1 VSTPVE
7 LPLPD
12 CGCCQGAHAL
22 TPAALDNPAGA
33 SSLRYR
39 VGTAAT
45 FLATMQSAAEQ
56 TAALRR
62 LRTGRTDD
70 PAVALLDAWAC
81 ALDVLA
87 FYSERIANEGF
98 LRTAGE
104 TGSLVELARTVGY
117 ERAPGRAASASLA
130 FTLEEGLGA
139 PPLVP
144 IAAGTRVA
152 SLPGPG
158 ELPQS
163 FETLAEL
170 EARPAWNALL
180 ASTSVPAPLEEGATF
195 VHLPGTVTDLQPGD
209 ALLVVEEPPD
219 TATAPTAWALRTVG
233 AVTPLPSAAV
243 TRVEW
248 ADPLGAGEVGDPV
261 DMRVYALRQRAA
273 LFGHNAP
280 DWQVIPDQVR
290 EHYYLPGFGE
300 VTAVASALAPG
311 TGDPGGVVIKQPTIF
326 KIPLDWP
333 NFGDSL
339 TRHQANTVDLDADY
353 PKIVEDSWLVLQ
365 NAAITQL
372 YRVSAAVPGSRAD
385 FALSTRVTTVTLR
398 HGADVGPTF
407 NGGRRTTAVL
417 AQSERLDLADT
428 PRTDPVQGDRID
440 LAVPVPPLAP
450 GRALLVSG
458 KRPRLRVGDNVRDLT
473 LLLPGGDL
481 LSLDPGAELVV
492 TGPGIEVAGGVSWPV
507 EHGEDAGTVTATGD
521 QLVAVPPADDDPVQ
535 AELAAVAE
543 PATTAETVT
552 ELRLAAALKG
562 AYDRASLRVAANVA
576 PGSHGETKSEVLGS
590 GDATVAFQR
599 FQLAQAPLT
608 YLGTSVPGGV
618 ASTLEVRVDGVRW
631 TEVASLHGSGPG
643 DRVYVVRADADG
655 KVTLTFGDGV
665 TGARLPTGS
674 ENVTATYRVGIGLAG
689 VLPAERLTLLLTRPL
704 GVRGVG
710 NPLPT
715 GLAAD
720 PDAPEALRRNAP
732 DAARRLDRVVSLAD
746 YEDFARATAGIGK
759 AHVGLLA
766 GPDGRFLHLTVAGE
780 GGQVVDEQARTDLVT
795 ALLAAGDPHQP
806 LMVDPAEPLTFDL
819 AATVFTDPLLAPGT
833 VKAAVAAALTEAFGF
848 DARGLGQP
856 VTASEVGAAVQR
868 VAGVVAVTLTTLDL
882 TGNVLDALGN
892 QQTPATRTVI
902 PAKLAR
908 LEGAAVKPAQ
918 LLTLRAEGLAL
929 VEAT

>member
-7 LPLPD
+7 RPLPD

-70 PAVALLDAWAC
+70 PAVALLDAWAYT
-81 ALDVLA
+81 LDVLA

-158 ELPQS
+158 EVPQS

-180 ASTSVPAPLEEGATF
+180 ASTSVPAPLEDGATF

-209 ALLVVEEPPD
+209 TLLVVEEPPD
-219 TATAPTAWALRTVG
+219 TATAPTAWALRTV
-233 AVTPLPSAAV
+233 ATVTPLPSAGV

-248 ADPLGAGEVGDPV
+248 ADPLQAGEVGDPV

-273 LFGHNAP
+273 LFGHNAL
-280 DWQVIPDQVR
+280 DWRALPVEVQK
-290 EHYYLPGFGE
+290 HYLPGGGG
-300 VTAVASALAPG
+300 VTVLSAALAPG
-311 TGDPGGVVIKQPTIF
+311 KGDTGVVIKPTTPKAYF
-326 KIPLDWP
+326 DWP
-333 NFGDSL
+333 GFGDV
-339 TRHQANTVDLDADY
+339 TDGRPNTVDLDADY
-353 PKIVEDSWLVLQ
+353 PKIAEDSWLVLRS
-365 NAAITQL
+365 ATTTQL
-372 YRVSAAVPGSRAD
+372 YRVSAVVPGSRSD
-385 FALSTRVTTVTLR
+385 FALSTKVTTVTLR
-398 HGADVGPTF
+398 HGADVRATF
-407 NGGRRTTAVL
+407 GNGRRTTVVL

-458 KRPRLRVGDNVRDLT
+458 RRPRLRVGDDVHDLT
-473 LLLPGGDL
+473 LVLPTGKTVP
-481 LSLDPGAELVV
+481 LDPGAGLVV
-492 TGPGIEVAGGVSWPV
+492 TGPGVEQAGGVSWPV
-507 EHGEDAGTVTATGD
+507 EHDQDTGTVTATGD
-521 QLVAVPPADDDPVQ
+521 QLAPVPPAADDPVQ
-535 AELAAVAE
+535 AELAYVAE
-543 PATTAETVT
+543 PAATAETVT

-576 PGSHGETKSEVLGS
+576 PGSHGETRSEVLGN
-590 GDATVAFQR
+590 GDATVAFPR

-608 YLGTSVPGGV
+608 YLGSSVPGGV

-655 KVTLTFGDGV
+655 KVTITFGDGV
-665 TGARLPTGS
+665 TGARPPTGS

-704 GVRGVG
+704 GVRGVS

-759 AHVGLLA
+759 AQVGLLA

-780 GGQVVDEQARTDLVT
+780 GGQVVDAPARTDLVA
-795 ALLAAGDPHQP
+795 ALLTAGDPHQP
-806 LMVDPAEPLTFDL
+806 LTVDPAEPLTFDL

-882 TGNVLDALGN
+882 TGNVLDALDN

>member
-7 LPLPD
+7 RPLPD

-33 SSLRYR
+33 SSLQYR

-45 FLATMQSAAEQ
+45 FLASMQSAAEQ
-56 TAALRR
+56 TAPLRR

-81 ALDVLA
+81 ALDVLT

-130 FTLEEGLGA
+130 FTLEEGPGA

-170 EARPAWNALL
+170 EARPAWNELR
-180 ASTSVPAPLEEGATF
+180 ASTSVPAPLAEGVTF

-209 ALLVVEEPPD
+209 ALLLVEEPPD
-219 TATAPTAWALRTVG
+219 PATAPTAWALRTVA
-233 AVTPLPSAAV
+233 AVTPLPSAGV

-248 ADPLGAGEVGDPV
+248 ADALQAGEVGDPV

-280 DWQVIPDQVR
+280 DWRVLPVEVQK
-290 EHYYLPGFGE
+290 HYLPGGGG
-300 VTAVASALAPG
+300 VSVLSAALAPG
-311 TGDPGGVVIKQPTIF
+311 AGPPGGGVVKQPPIINVYF
-326 KIPLDWP
+326 DWP
-333 NFGDSL
+333 GFDDVL
-339 TRHQANTVDLDADY
+339 TGHRANTVDLDADY
-353 PKIVEDSWLVLQ
+353 PRIAEDSWLVLR
-365 NAAITQL
+365 NAATTQL
-372 YRVSAAVPGSRAD
+372 YRVSAAVPGSRSG
-385 FALSTRVTTVTLR
+385 FALSTKVTTVTLR
-398 HGADVGPTF
+398 HGADVGTTF
-407 NGGRRTTAVL
+407 HNGRRTTVVL
-417 AQSERLDLADT
+417 AQSERRDLAAT

-440 LAVPVPPLAP
+440 LAAPVPPLAP

-458 KRPRLRVGDNVRDLT
+458 RRPRLRVGDDVRDLT
-473 LLLPGGDL
+473 LLLPTGGTVP
-481 LSLDPGAELVV
+481 LDPGAELVV
-492 TGPGIEVAGGVSWPV
+492 TGPGVEQAGAVSWPV
-507 EHGEDAGTVTATGD
+507 EHDQDTGTVTATGD
-521 QLVAVPPADDDPVQ
+521 QLVPVPPAADDPVQ
-535 AELAAVAE
+535 AELAYVAE
-543 PATTAETVT
+543 PAVTAETVT
-552 ELRLAAALKG
+552 ELRLAVALKG

-576 PGSHGETKSEVLGS
+576 PGSHGEIKTEVLGN

-608 YLGTSVPGGV
+608 YLGTSAPGGV

-631 TEVASLHGSGPG
+631 AEVGSLYGSGPG

-655 KVTLTFGDGV
+655 KVTITFGDGV

-674 ENVTATYRVGIGLAG
+674 ENVTAAYRVGIGLAG

-704 GVRGVG
+704 GVRGVD

-720 PDAPEALRRNAP
+720 PDPPEALRRNAP
-732 DAARRLDRVVSLAD
+732 DAARRLDRVVSLTD
-746 YEDFARATAGIGK
+746 YEDFARATVGIGK
-759 AHVGLLA
+759 AHAGLLA

-780 GGQVVDEQARTDLVT
+780 GGQVVDEQARSDLVT

-806 LMVDPAEPLTFDL
+806 LRLDPAEPLTFDL

-833 VKAAVAAALTEAFGF
+833 VKAAVAAALTQVFGF

-856 VTASEVGAAVQR
+856 VTASEVGAAVQH

-882 TGNVLDALGN
+882 TGNVLDALAR

-908 LEGAAVKPAQ
+908 LEGTTVKPAQ
-918 LLTLRAEGLAL
+918 LLTLRAEGLTL